1 MKIPAAITGGV
12 AAVLVLGLTSCGASE
27 VRPDHGVTARLDRE
41 NGQVV
46 LPIEDYAASQADEAV
61 MTQARLAI
69 LRSCLQK
76 SGHNGV
82 KPTSNAERAVE
93 ERPYGV
99 WIVDRA
105 RAYGFDLPP
114 AAETVEPAAPPGG
127 WSDEADPAF
136 NEAYEAC
143 SSEVMEQML
152 AVSSPATSPGTTS
165 VIADV
170 TARARGLAAQ
180 DPVWDEARDE
190 WQQCLRDNG
199 LTPVAEEGAVL
210 SAESENLSDT
220 RDAQGQTHSVK
231 AEEIRLA
238 TIEATCN
245 EQTRLTQRLGDLEAG
260 YQAALIKKHEAAL
273 VEEKLVTAEHL
284 EAARAYLAR
293 HQ

>member
-1 MKIPAAITGGV
+1 
-12 AAVLVLGLTSCGASE
+12 
-27 VRPDHGVTARLDRE
+27 
-41 NGQVV
+41 
-46 LPIEDYAASQADEAV
+46 
-61 MTQARLAI
+61 
-69 LRSCLQK
+69 
-76 SGHNGV
+76 
-82 KPTSNAERAVE
+82 
-93 ERPYGV
+93 
-99 WIVDRA
+99 
-105 RAYGFDLPP
+105 
-114 AAETVEPAAPPGG
+114 
-127 WSDEADPAF
+127 
-136 NEAYEAC
+136 
-143 SSEVMEQML
+143 ML